1 MIERLS
7 SDKLSDQRISPSPLE
22 PSDNQSSSEDL
33 KKYSP
38 GEMRNRSQSQGKR
51 RSPGS
56 SSTGSHHHNHSSHH
70 HHRPLA
76 TSKSTDS
83 IDVQRDQSQQQVSSR
98 HYMSA
103 RDRHR
108 RSKDNMLRPPGSVA
122 GHKHLHMT
130 RTHSGGALLSNNH
143 TPMEGMMVQ
152 PRSLSPPANVSSGGI
167 AQELRNRTIS
177 PPPPTSRPPPLP
189 AHAKRQPISARW
201 SGVSYKS
208 TDSASSEDSLTTDL
222 PPRYPRQH
230 GGSNELLQQRN
241 TGSKPEPQFFP
252 RAHTPNSQNLSYN
265 PQSHQDKLLKA
276 FNTRPTSAPRNSNTG
291 QQDPAQNAVKN
302 AYNSSGTGGP
312 LPPSS
317 SAGNLTVAQHS
328 RKTSWQGGKPMD
340 HPLQM
345 SVSRGHSQS
354 IGSTL
359 SSYPWHSAH
368 SLPHQQHKQP
378 TPQQKRSVG

>member
-7 SDKLSDQRISPSPLE
+7 SDKLSDQRISPSPGSLD

-33 KKYSP
+33 KKHSP
-38 GEMRNRSQSQGKR
+38 GETRKRSQSQGKR

-56 SSTGSHHHNHSSHH
+56 SSMGHRSSN

-76 TSKSTDS
+76 SSKSTDS
-83 IDVQRDQSQQQVSSR
+83 IDVQKEHQVSSR
-98 HYMSA
+98 HYMSS

-108 RSKDNMLRPPGSVA
+108 RSKDNMLHPPGSV

-130 RTHSGGALLSNNH
+130 RTHSGGAMLSSNH
-143 TPMEGMMVQ
+143 APMESMVQ
-152 PRSLSPPANVSSGGI
+152 PRSLSPPANVSAGRT

-189 AHAKRQPISARW
+189 AHAKRQPPNARW

-230 GGSNELLQQRN
+230 SGSAELLERN
-241 TGSKPEPQFFP
+241 RSEPQFFP
-252 RAHTPNSQNLSYN
+252 RAHTPNSQNPSYN
-265 PQSHQDKLLKA
+265 PQLHQEKLMKA
-276 FNTRPTSAPRNSNTG
+276 FNTRPGSAPRSSNMG
-291 QQDPAQNAVKN
+291 QQDPAQNAMKN
-302 AYNSSGTGGP
+302 AYNSSSSGGT

-317 SAGNLTVAQHS
+317 SAGSLTVAQHS

-359 SSYPWHSAH
+359 SSYPWHNAH
-368 SLPHQQHKQP
+368 SLPHQQHKHP
-378 TPQQKRSVG
+378 VPQQKR